1 MRGLSVADVQTLH
14 GVLVFPP
21 CAGVIGYQWGKIFIC
36 NCIPPAC
43 GGYRNPGAGK
53 GACLAY
59 SPRMRGLS
67 GTLGCL
73 LHSVRVFP
81 PHAGVIGHPHGYLL
95 HSVSIPPACGGYRQK
110 CQALTK
116 PPSYS
121 PRLRGLSDGLARL
134 KCPFGVF
141 PRMRGLSASAL
152 LVNR

>member
-1 MRGLSVADVQTLH
+1 MRGLSERTGTSRPAAD
-14 GVLVFPP
+14 VFPP
-21 CAGVIGYQWGKIFIC
+21 CAGVIGSPTEC
-36 NCIPPAC
+36 TAMTSCIPPVC
-43 GGYRNPGAGK
+43 GGYRLRTFRRCMAFS
-53 GACLAY
+53 Y
-59 SPRMRGLS
+59 SPRVRGLS